1 MFNMTHPV
9 IPLRSF
15 QFSRRDL
22 SLHISRKQVGVPDRL
37 TIEGPVN
44 RVDFIPV
51 YPGHRQYR
59 EDQPENIH
67 RYVPCPEQRC
77 GWARVVV
84 IHDEWEYENS

>member
-1 MFNMTHPV
+1 MSDLV

-22 SLHISRKQVGVPDRL
+22 SLHISKKQIGLPYKF
-37 TIEGPVN
+37 TIERPVN

-59 EDQPENIH
+59 EDQPEDMH
-67 RYVPCPEQRC
+67 TYVPCPEQRC
-77 GWARVVV
+77 GWARLVV
-84 IHDEWEYENS
+84 IHEGWEHENS